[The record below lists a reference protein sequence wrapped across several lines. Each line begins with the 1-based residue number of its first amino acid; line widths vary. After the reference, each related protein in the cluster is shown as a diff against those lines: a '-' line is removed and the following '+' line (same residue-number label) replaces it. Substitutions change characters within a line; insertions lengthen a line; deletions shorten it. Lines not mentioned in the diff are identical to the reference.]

1 MEIWDVRME
10 GWGGGGGEGEG
21 GGQRKIA
28 LKKNFKK
35 LREGPIGWFYALC
48 ID

>member
-10 GWGGGGGEGEG
+10 GWGGGGSEKG
-21 GGQRKIA
+21 R
-28 LKKNFKK
+28 LKKKTLKK
-35 LREGPIGWFYALC
+35 LREGQIGWFYALC